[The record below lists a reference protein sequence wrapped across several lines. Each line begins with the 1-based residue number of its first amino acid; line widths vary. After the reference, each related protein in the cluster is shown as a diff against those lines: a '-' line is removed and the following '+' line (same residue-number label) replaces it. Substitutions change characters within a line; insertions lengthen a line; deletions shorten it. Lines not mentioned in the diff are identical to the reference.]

1 MAHNLPPLSV
11 QRSLK
16 KLGRDME
23 IARRKRRIQCQV
35 LADRAGISTYTL
47 ARIFAGDPG
56 VSIGRYAAVIFALGF
71 RTPFENLVDA
81 AADEVGLALDEERL
95 PKRIRYPREDS

>member
-1 MAHNLPPLSV
+1 MAHTPPPLSV

-23 IARRKRRIQCQV
+23 IARRKRRIQCQI

-47 ARIFAGDPG
+47 ARIFAGEPG
-56 VSIGRYAAVIFALGF
+56 ASMGRYAAGIFALGF
-71 RTPFENLVDA
+71 RTPFAQLVDDA
-81 AADEVGLALDEERL
+81 AEDASIALCAE
-95 PKRIRYPREDS
+95 